1 MTDMN
6 DNAAQKLN
14 EAMAA
19 MLADL
24 NSQRI
29 LDCARKARLFS
40 DLLAFERHESRPLVD
55 GLAGDL
61 GRLYKSV
68 LVFERDP
75 EVLRRNTLAMVLMS
89 LSPLTVGIQDLLS
102 SPDFPL
108 WKVGM
113 EGLVLGLEVM
123 GTTQYLESAK
133 LIAGTEYECNLWE
146 LEGRSMELLAGRSDA
161 ARLPAQQQS
170 ISEFFDS
177 LRGDKYRHEQ
187 RPAVYLIL
195 CLVLSIIS
203 YSMVRK
209 AFKV

>member
-161 ARLPAQQQS
+161 ARLPAQQPWGQIPARATS
-170 ISEFFDS
+170 RGLFDPVPRPLDHLLLDGQKSVQGVGHIS
-177 LRGDKYRHEQ
+177 
-187 RPAVYLIL
+187 
-195 CLVLSIIS
+195 
-203 YSMVRK
+203 
-209 AFKV
+209 